1 MVSSL
6 SFDKCVDEFAERV
19 YNHAYRMLGSQEDAE
34 DATQEVFI
42 RVYRGL
48 MNFRGEAQVSTWIW
62 RITTNVCLS
71 YRARRKEYIVPLD
84 DHNLEETLADDSE
97 TSNPESKLSKKEE
110 SERLASL
117 IAELNHIEAAAVS
130 MFYLQEMS
138 YEEIS
143 AALSIPAG
151 SVATALHRGRE
162 KLRKSFLQNERIQL

>member
-1 MVSSL
+1 
-6 SFDKCVDEFAERV
+6 
-19 YNHAYRMLGSQEDAE
+19 MLGSQEDAE

-42 RVYRGL
+42 RVHRGL
-48 MNFRGEAQVSTWIW
+48 MNFLGEAQMSTWIW

-71 YRARRKEYIVPLD
+71 YRARRKENTVPLD
-84 DHNLEETLADDSE
+84 DRNLEETLADGNE
-97 TSNPESKLSKKEE
+97 TSNPERVLSKKEE
-110 SERLASL
+110 SKQLASL
-117 IAELNHIEAAAVS
+117 IAKLNSTEGAAVS

-162 KLRKSFLQNERIQL
+162 KLRMLFLQNERV

>member
-6 SFDKCVDEFAERV
+6 SFDKCVDEFAEQV

-42 RVYRGL
+42 RVHRGL
-48 MNFRGEAQVSTWIW
+48 MNFRGEAQMATWIW

-71 YRARRKEYIVPLD
+71 YRARRKEHTVPLD
-84 DHNLEETLADDSE
+84 DHNLEETLADDSK
-97 TSNPESKLSKKEE
+97 TSNPESAFLKKEE
-110 SERLASL
+110 SERLINL

-143 AALSIPAG
+143 AALSIPTG

-162 KLRKSFLQNERIQL
+162 KLRMLFKQNERIKL

>member
-1 MVSSL
+1 LGSSL
-6 SFDKCVDEFAERV
+6 SFEQCVDEFAERV

-48 MNFRGEAQVSTWIW
+48 MNFRGEAQLSTWIW
-62 RITTNVCLS
+62 RISVNVCLS
-71 YRARRKEYIVPLD
+71 YRARRKEYTVRLE
-84 DHNLEETLADDSE
+84 DHNLEETLADVSE
-97 TSNPESKLSKKEE
+97 DSNPESAFSKKEE

-143 AALSIPAG
+143 AALSILAG

-162 KLRKSFLQNERIQL
+162 KLRRLFLQNERIRL